1 MQNYKVPEWFRNA
14 KFGIWAHWGPQCVE
28 GTGDWMA
35 RSLYLEGSREY
46 KHHVENYGHPSE
58 VGFKDI
64 LPLFKAENWNPDKL
78 VSFYKKIGAQYFFA
92 LGNHHDNYDLWDSQY
107 QEWNSMN
114 IGPKKDILAGWA
126 EAAKKNGLPFGIS
139 FHADHAWSW
148 YEPAQRYDR
157 RGEKAGVPYDG
168 CLTKEDGKGK
178 WWEGYD
184 PQKLYAQNHPL
195 SAGSW
200 VDGMIHRQ
208 WAWGNGVCIPTR
220 EYVTNFYDRT
230 VDAINRYN
238 PDLIYFDVTGVPFQC
253 CYVW

>member
-1 MQNYKVPEWFRNA
+1 M
-14 KFGIWAHWGPQCVE
+14 E
-28 GTGDWMA
+28 GSGDWMA

-46 KHHVENYGHPSE
+46 KHHVEHYGHPSE

-64 LPLFKAENWNPDKL
+64 LPLFKAEKWDPDKL

-107 QEWNSMN
+107 QEWNSVN

-157 RGEKAGVPYDG
+157 HGEKAGVPYDG

-184 PQKLYAQNHPL
+184 PSKTLCTESPVKRWKL
-195 SAGSW
+195 G
-200 VDGMIHRQ
+200 
-208 WAWGNGVCIPTR
+208 
-220 EYVTNFYDRT
+220 
-230 VDAINRYN
+230 
-238 PDLIYFDVTGVPFQC
+238 
-253 CYVW
+253 

>member
-1 MQNYKVPEWFRNA
+1 MKAKHFLLASALLLWAGVLEAQTYQVPVSEKNEKMQEGEFEPTWESLQNYKVPEWFRNA

-28 GTGDWMA
+28 GSGDWMA
-35 RSLYLEGSREY
+35 RSLYLEGSHEY
-46 KHHVENYGHPSE
+46 KHHVEHYGHPSE

-64 LPLFKAENWNPDKL
+64 LPLFKAEKWDPDKL

-107 QEWNSMN
+107 QEWNSVN

-157 RGEKAGVPYDG
+157 HGEKAGVPYDG
-168 CLTKEDGKGK
+168 CLTKEDGKG
-178 WWEGYD
+178 
-184 PQKLYAQNHPL
+184 
-195 SAGSW
+195 
-200 VDGMIHRQ
+200 
-208 WAWGNGVCIPTR
+208 
-220 EYVTNFYDRT
+220 
-230 VDAINRYN
+230 
-238 PDLIYFDVTGVPFQC
+238 
-253 CYVW
+253 